1 MKIGFPKPRHGQDHR
16 SQTENLTGEPQLRRW
31 KTEQIKRENRST
43 PNPKNRPLTS
53 HRCYNR
59 AEQPER
65 VLTSRRTVSCAQ
77 DDRRKAQ
84 TNPEARARR
93 RDRHG
98 QDEQQQRK
106 QGRGKGG
113 PARASGAGPEDELQ
127 HVRLPRERNV
137 FEP

>member
-16 SQTENLTGEPQLRRW
+16 SQTGNLTGEPQLRRW
-31 KTEQIKRENRST
+31 KTEQIKRKNRST
-43 PNPKNRPLTS
+43 PNPKSRPLTS

-77 DDRRKAQ
+77 DDRRRAQ

-127 HVRLPRERNV
+127 HVRLPRKRV
-137 FEP
+137 R